1 MFIELDTEHGNT
13 IINVDSTNTQLTA
26 TADHIIEIYM
36 GDPEY
41 NNYGFLIDKINI
53 KLTNG
58 KVYTQ
63 VFKNKDVNICFE
75 QSMGFFDVLRKM
87 LKTLRKEDF
96 L

>member
-1 MFIELDTEHGNT
+1 MFIELNTEHGNT
-13 IINVDSTNTQLTA
+13 IINAN
-26 TADHIIEIYM
+26 HIIEIYM
-36 GDPEY
+36 DDPEY
-41 NNYGFLIDKINI
+41 NNFVIDKINI

-63 VFKNKDVNICFE
+63 VFKNKDENICFQ

-87 LKTLRKEDF
+87 LKPLKEEDF